1 MSDLLVLINSV
12 RVAQMVFPRS
22 RILEDFATTL
32 HLTDHLIMSAMYIIH
47 VALEIHHTLS
57 TFLTPVISA

>member
-1 MSDLLVLINSV
+1 
-12 RVAQMVFPRS
+12 MVFPRS